1 MIHLQVGSL
10 KTEDENPF
18 PFPSEILTES
28 PEVSEDLLP
37 PMFEWP
43 PNLDWSP
50 FDMAPNTFGPDQIMN
65 SSTSIGRS
73 VVEDMNDLGV
83 ELDNLMTDQ
92 QQQQH
97 PSIITF
103 ESCAPRTT
111 SYHHPVNSAA
121 ALPTPEEVFRPP
133 TSNPPTV
140 HRLPTR
146 VQGVSVHS
154 HMAMACHDYT
164 NKLSYTLTTSSTNSN
179 HHFVSVPATKSEKS
193 KSKVSTLPVVV
204 TKKSHKSRSSVSG
217 TSGRKGKSA
226 EDPDYLAHGTGIPR

>member
-73 VVEDMNDLGV
+73 VDEDMNDLGV